1 VVEGRRCEC
10 SVDQEAYVRADL
22 DTLVIAVYCAAC
34 SLFPSPAGLR
44 RVRLV
49 SLCGPDWTIID
60 FDLVAADTPER
71 QAGLALLDR
80 QPLHGQLVLCDKGFA
95 GRNFEQAVHQ
105 LGALVLRPNRADHH
119 HRAEPPIASG
129 SSRSSRRSRNGS
141 SGWSRAGTASGDG
154 AVWSLPQ
161 IEEMI
166 ARDEAGRPLTARQER
181 PWAEELEVDPELRG
195 AVYLARQPPPISRS
209 SLPPACSISI
219 SAHSSGWPVSRRA

>member
-1 VVEGRRCEC
+1 
-10 SVDQEAYVRADL
+10 VRADL
-22 DTLVIAVYCAAC
+22 DTLVIALYCAAC

-105 LGALVLRPNRADHH
+105 LGALVLRPSRADQH
-119 HRAEPPIASG
+119 HRAEPPIGFVRQRIESIVQTLKERVERLESCGHGQRGRRRVEPASDRG
-129 SSRSSRRSRNGS
+129 DDRSR
-141 SGWSRAGTASGDG
+141 
-154 AVWSLPQ
+154 
-161 IEEMI
+161 
-166 ARDEAGRPLTARQER
+166 
-181 PWAEELEVDPELRG
+181 
-195 AVYLARQPPPISRS
+195 
-209 SLPPACSISI
+209 
-219 SAHSSGWPVSRRA
+219 